1 MYCVYAVREI
11 SGQKHRYYIDVFE
24 SLEEAKHVA
33 NCYSLGNASY
43 AYVKD
48 TSGGTVFF
56 IRALSTPKRFQ
67 AQSAKS
73 GACGHARHRSSTID
87 IVHSAL

>member
-24 SLEEAKHVA
+24 RLEEAKHVA

-48 TSGGTVFF
+48 TTGGTVFF
-56 IRALSTPKRFQ
+56 IRAPEYAEALPNQ
-67 AQSAKS
+67 ARQVRPLQPCPAQ
-73 GACGHARHRSSTID
+73 
-87 IVHSAL
+87 

>member
-24 SLEEAKHVA
+24 RLEEAKHVA

-48 TSGGTVFF
+48 TAGGTVFF
-56 IRALSTPKRFQ
+56 IRAPEYAEALPNQARQVRPLQPCQ
-67 AQSAKS
+67 AQ
-73 GACGHARHRSSTID
+73 
-87 IVHSAL
+87 

>member
-48 TSGGTVFF
+48 TTGGTVFF
-56 IRALSTPKRFQ
+56 IRAPEYVEALPIP
-67 AQSAKS
+67 
-73 GACGHARHRSSTID
+73 ARQVRRLQPCP
-87 IVHSAL
+87 AP

>member
-48 TSGGTVFF
+48 TTGGTVFF
-56 IRALSTPKRFQ
+56 IRAPEYAEVPPSPAHQVRRLQPSP
-67 AQSAKS
+67 
-73 GACGHARHRSSTID
+73 
-87 IVHSAL
+87 AL